1 MCMALSPSLL
11 KTYSWECVLH
21 FQIRFLLGPWRRAWN
36 YCISGW
42 CMLWSYWVLLL
53 HHLNSS
59 VTFWLVNTLKLFLQS
74 FLTDKFLDSWFW
86 SPSAWPHIFS
96 YCILFLLRQVGVI
109 LISQKSVLLIPCT
122 MIVSLHCVTSMFVSH
137 THALGRRGILRYFL
151 YLSFFISHLRKKKIT
166 WVALNLIFLYC
177 RIN

>member
-21 FQIRFLLGPWRRAWN
+21 FQIRSLLGSWRRAWN

-42 CMLWSYWVLLL
+42 SVLSSYWVLLL

-59 VTFWLVNTLKLFLQS
+59 VTFGLVNTLKLFLQS

-86 SPSAWPHIFS
+86 SPSAWSHIFS
-96 YCILFLLRQVGVI
+96 YCILFLVCQVGVI
-109 LISQKSVLLIPCT
+109 LISQKSVLLIRCT
-122 MIVSLHCVTSMFVSH
+122 RIVSLHCVTSMFGSPPH
-137 THALGRRGILRYFL
+137 PSPRLGKRGILRYFL
-151 YLSFFISHLRKKKIT
+151 YLSLFISHLKKKKKKKYL
-166 WVALNLIFLYC
+166 VSP
-177 RIN
+177 